1 MSASSISSCDPQLLH
16 RLAGKLVAQARIAVV
31 GGIITGTV
39 TGGLFGFAAS
49 LIFMFSHSL
58 LIPGAVAGAILGVFA
73 GRRKAQ
79 ALRLQAQMA
88 LCQIQIEENTRS
100 NKVTRPGD
108 VSGRAGL

>member
-1 MSASSISSCDPQLLH
+1 MSNYDPSLL
-16 RLAGKLVAQARIAVV
+16 RTLAEKLNAQARTAVV
-31 GGIITGTV
+31 TGIIAGAI

-49 LIFMFSHSL
+49 LIFMMSQSL

-88 LCQIQIEENTRS
+88 LCQIQIEGNSRP
-100 NKVTRPGD
+100 KV
-108 VSGRAGL
+108 S

>member
-1 MSASSISSCDPQLLH
+1 MSTYDPNLLRTLADQLS
-16 RLAGKLVAQARIAVV
+16 AQARTAVV
-31 GGIITGTV
+31 VGIIAGAV

-49 LIFMFSHSL
+49 LIFMLSHSL
-58 LIPGAVAGAILGVFA
+58 LVPGAGVGAILGIFA

-100 NKVTRPGD
+100 NQRT
-108 VSGRAGL
+108 

>member
-1 MSASSISSCDPQLLH
+1 MSSYDPKFL
-16 RLAGKLVAQARIAVV
+16 RTLADELNAQARTAVV
-31 GGIITGTV
+31 VGSIAGAV

-49 LIFMFSHSL
+49 LIFMTSHSFL
-58 LIPGAVAGAILGVFA
+58 VPGAVVGAILGIVA

-100 NKVTRPGD
+100 NLTR
-108 VSGRAGL
+108 